1 MTKCEKRALKR
12 LADLIGSEETNI
24 HQSDLVSAYIQLS
37 KHLDEPRAEDVIAE
51 RLKTLEESINSLKIA
66 QGFRRIG
73 S

>member
-12 LADLIGSEETNI
+12 LADLIGSEETDI
-24 HQSDLVSAYIQLS
+24 AQSDLVSAYIQLS
-37 KHLDEPRAEDVIAE
+37 KHLNEPKSEDIIQN
-51 RLKTLEESINSLKIA
+51 RLTALEESINSLKIA